1 MDCRLPRHPSPVQAI
16 GQVIAD
22 ANAQLA
28 AINARSNWAAQL
40 TAAHQRRN
48 QEEPQCDQM

>member
-1 MDCRLPRHPSPVQAI
+1 MMDCRLPRHPSPAQAI

-28 AINARSNWAAQL
+28 AINASSQTWAAQL

-48 QEEPQCDQM
+48 QEQAQ